1 MHPECNYT
9 QIEKELLAMC
19 LEQRNLIK
27 NVFIKRDDKPLEV
40 IYKEPLSAA
49 PNHVQTMLIHLQK

>member
-1 MHPECNYT
+1 
-9 QIEKELLAMC
+9 MC

-40 IYKEPLSAA
+40 IYKEPLIAA